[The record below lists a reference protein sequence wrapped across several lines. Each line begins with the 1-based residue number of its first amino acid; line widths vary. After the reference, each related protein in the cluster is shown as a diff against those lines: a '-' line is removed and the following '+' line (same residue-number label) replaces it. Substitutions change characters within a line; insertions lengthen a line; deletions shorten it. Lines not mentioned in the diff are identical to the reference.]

1 MKFALIT
8 AVLLSSIGLVNV
20 ANAANKEKG
29 QALVEKANCASCH
42 GAGLNA
48 PILPAYPKLAGQY
61 SDYLYYALKAYK
73 VGNGNAQFGRNNAVM
88 GSQVQNFSD
97 ADLQDMAAYIS
108 SLPGNFVVKKKSLVV
123 QSTYNKGLD

>member
-8 AVLLSSIGLVNV
+8 VALLSSIGIVNL
-20 ANAANKEKG
+20 ANAASVDKG

-48 PILPAYPKLAGQY
+48 PILPVYPKLAGQHA
-61 SDYLYYALKAYK
+61 DYVYYALKAYK
-73 VGNGNAQFGRNNAVM
+73 VGNSNAQFGRNNAVM

-97 ADLQDMAAYIS
+97 ADMQDIAAYVA
-108 SLPGNFVVKKKSLVV
+108 SLPGNLVVKK
-123 QSTYNKGLD
+123 

>member
-8 AVLLSSIGLVNV
+8 VALLSSIGIVNL
-20 ANAANKEKG
+20 ANAASVDKG

-48 PILPAYPKLAGQY
+48 PILPVYPKLAGQHA
-61 SDYLYYALKAYK
+61 DYVYYALKAYK
-73 VGNGNAQFGRNNAVM
+73 VGNSNAQFGRNNAVM

-97 ADLQDMAAYIS
+97 ADMQDIAAYVA
-108 SLPGNFVVKKKSLVV
+108 SLPGNLVIKK
-123 QSTYNKGLD
+123 

>member
-8 AVLLSSIGLVNV
+8 AILLSSIGI
-20 ANAANKEKG
+20 AQAASADKG
-29 QALVEKANCASCH
+29 KTLVEKANCASCH

-61 SDYLYYALKAYK
+61 PDYLYYALRAYQ
-73 VGNGNAQFGRNNAVM
+73 VGGNNAQFGRNNAVM
-88 GSQVQNFSD
+88 SSQVQSFSD

-108 SLPGNFVVKKKSLVV
+108 KLPGNFVIKK
-123 QSTYNKGLD
+123 

>member
-8 AVLLSSIGLVNV
+8 VILLSSVGL
-20 ANAANKEKG
+20 AHAASADKG

-61 SDYLYYALKAYK
+61 SDYVYYALRAYK
-73 VGNGNAQFGRNNAVM
+73 VGNANPQFGRNNAVM
-88 GSQVQNFSD
+88 SSQVQTFSD
-97 ADLQDMAAYIS
+97 ADMHDIAAYVA
-108 SLPGNFVVKKKSLVV
+108 SLPGNFVVKK
-123 QSTYNKGLD
+123 

>member
-29 QALVEKANCASCH
+29 QVLVEKANCASCH

-61 SDYLYYALKAYK
+61 ADYLYYALKAYK
-73 VGNGNAQFGRNNAVM
+73 VGNSNAQFGRNNAVM

-108 SLPGNFVVKKKSLVV
+108 SLPGNFVVKK
-123 QSTYNKGLD
+123 

>member
-1 MKFALIT
+1 MKFAPIT

-61 SDYLYYALKAYK
+61 ADYLYYALKAYK
-73 VGNGNAQFGRNNAVM
+73 VGNNNAQFGRNNDVM

-108 SLPGNFVVKKKSLVV
+108 SLPGNFVVKK
-123 QSTYNKGLD
+123 

>member
-61 SDYLYYALKAYK
+61 ADYLYYALKAYK
-73 VGNGNAQFGRNNAVM
+73 VGNNNTQFGRNNAVM

-108 SLPGNFVVKKKSLVV
+108 SLPGNFVVKK
-123 QSTYNKGLD
+123 

>member
-8 AVLLSSIGLVNV
+8 AILLSSIGL
-20 ANAANKEKG
+20 AQAASAEKG

-42 GAGLNA
+42 GVGLNA

-73 VGNGNAQFGRNNAVM
+73 VGDGNAQYGRNNAVM
-88 GSQVQNFSD
+88 GSQVQSFSD
-97 ADLQDMAAYIS
+97 ADMQDIAAYIA
-108 SLPGNFVVKKKSLVV
+108 SLPGNFVIKK
-123 QSTYNKGLD
+123 

>member
-8 AVLLSSIGLVNV
+8 AILLSSIGV
-20 ANAANKEKG
+20 AHAASADKG

-42 GAGLNA
+42 GAGLNT

-73 VGNGNAQFGRNNAVM
+73 VGNGNAQYGRNNAVM
-88 GSQVQNFSD
+88 GSQVQTFTD
-97 ADLQDMAAYIS
+97 ADMQDIAAYIAT
-108 SLPGNFVVKKKSLVV
+108 LPGNFVVKK
-123 QSTYNKGLD
+123 